1 MLHTEV
7 LLHFGERNLKEG
19 RLLLLNVYL
28 VLFGIKST
36 FGLGAWVAWVVC

>member
-7 LLHFGERNLKEG
+7 VLHFGERNLKEG

-36 FGLGAWVAWVVC
+36 FGLGACVASVGC